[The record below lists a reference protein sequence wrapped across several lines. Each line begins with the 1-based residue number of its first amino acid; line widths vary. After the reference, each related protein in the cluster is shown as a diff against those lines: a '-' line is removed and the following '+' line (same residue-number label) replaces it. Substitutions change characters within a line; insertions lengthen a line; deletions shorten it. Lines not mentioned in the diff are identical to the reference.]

1 MSTRP
6 DARAYI
12 LAEAKKRILTLDGAW
27 GTQLQQAG
35 LTEADFRWPTGAR
48 SIYFRDPAGNSLEC
62 AEPGLWSIE

>member
-27 GTQLQQAG
+27 GTMIQTYG
-35 LTEADFRWPTGAR
+35 LTDADYRGQRFK
-48 SIYFRDPAGNSLEC
+48 D
-62 AEPGLWSIE
+62 